1 MPEWLSIVIT
11 AAAAVLASTGFWSYL
26 EVKDTASS
34 ARVNLLKGIGYFA
47 LNQTAIQ
54 RLHDGY
60 ITPEQYTEMY
70 RYLYEPY
77 VALGGN
83 GSAERLMELV
93 SKLPQKPNHGP
104 KDPPPPLPEDI

>member
-11 AAAAVLASTGFWSYL
+11 ATAAILASTGFWSYL
-26 EVKDTASS
+26 EVKDTATS
-34 ARVNLLKGIGYFA
+34 ARVNLLKGIGYYA
-47 LNQTAIQ
+47 LNQSALQ
-54 RLHDGY
+54 KLEEGY

-77 VALGGN
+77 IALGGN

-93 SKLPQKPNHGP
+93 SRLPQHPNHKAGETPP
-104 KDPPPPLPEDI
+104 KPEDI

>member
-1 MPEWLSIVIT
+1 MPEWLSIIIT
-11 AAAAVLASTGFWSYL
+11 ATAAVLASTGFWSYL
-26 EVKDTASS
+26 EVKDTATS

-47 LNQTAIQ
+47 LNQTALEKI
-54 RLHDGY
+54 RKGY
-60 ITPEQYTEMY
+60 VTPEQYTEMY

-93 SKLPQKPNHGP
+93 SKLPQRPNDTTDGLPP
-104 KDPPPPLPEDI
+104 KPEDI